1 MIHSSRPT
9 GRVSSSL
16 EDFRRYGVRSEI
28 FGDTIPVV
36 RFSNRL
42 NGRPHSVVLRFSASS
57 RPGAWCDVTTIMGTS
72 PASSWEDVAG
82 HARRNE
88 LARSLGEIP
97 PPMNA
102 QELAQWQ
109 TLSVPGELLFE
120 GRMLDLRVN
129 GAPSHSDRAPWVASA
144 LPEDQ
149 VLVCLAAAGI
159 AVDQLTLVQDIAR
172 VRIPSAPD
180 VH

>member
-1 MIHSSRPT
+1 
-9 GRVSSSL
+9 
-16 EDFRRYGVRSEI
+16 
-28 FGDTIPVV
+28 
-36 RFSNRL
+36 
-42 NGRPHSVVLRFSASS
+42 
-57 RPGAWCDVTTIMGTS
+57 
-72 PASSWEDVAG
+72 
-82 HARRNE
+82 
-88 LARSLGEIP
+88 
-97 PPMNA
+97 MNA

-149 VLVCLAAAGI
+149 VLVCLVAAGI
-159 AVDQLTLVQDIAR
+159 AVDELTLVRDIAR